1 MNVFAKKI
9 NVLVMAMV
17 AVVLT
22 ASSPRSDTVLL
33 DSCDYVEINH
43 VYNINEE
50 TGEFVLRM
58 TQYIWWEWKDRVLLP
73 VLNPIT
79 KQRTGNWKLGSDFV
93 VREYLVT
100 YSRSSTHDDVL
111 LSKRHGKWTCIFW
124 DKGDRAAREIKCKW
138 LTTTHTSYDVEI
150 ENRAILKQDERNH
163 FQKR

>member
-1 MNVFAKKI
+1 M
-9 NVLVMAMV
+9 LVMAMV

-22 ASSPRSDTVLL
+22 ASNPRSDTVLL

-50 TGEFVLRM
+50 TGESVLRM
-58 TQYIWWEWKDRVLLP
+58 TQYIWWEWKGRVLLP

-100 YSRSSTHDDVL
+100 YNGSSTHGADVL
-111 LSKRHGKWTCIFW
+111 LSKRNGKWTCIFW
-124 DKGDRAAREIKCKW
+124 DKSDRVLREIKCKW
-138 LTTTHTSYDVEI
+138 LTTTHTLYDVEI

>member
-1 MNVFAKKI
+1 
-9 NVLVMAMV
+9 MAMV

-22 ASSPRSDTVLL
+22 ASNPRSDIVLL

-73 VLNPIT
+73 VLN
-79 KQRTGNWKLGSDFV
+79 
-93 VREYLVT
+93 
-100 YSRSSTHDDVL
+100 
-111 LSKRHGKWTCIFW
+111 
-124 DKGDRAAREIKCKW
+124 KGDRAAREIKCKW